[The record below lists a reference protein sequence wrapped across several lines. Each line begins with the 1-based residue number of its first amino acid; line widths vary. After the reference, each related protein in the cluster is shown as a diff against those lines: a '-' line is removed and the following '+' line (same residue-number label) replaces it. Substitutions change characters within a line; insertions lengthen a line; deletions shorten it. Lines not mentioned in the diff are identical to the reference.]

1 MLQKLDS
8 LEEMSRDQQLKYLA
22 KLTSISDNDYVVETL
37 LKELAKVDYK
47 KGQIIT
53 VFLQELATLE
63 QVSDTLWK
71 YIKSPESS
79 DDVRDLAGIILKNLG
94 DTTDPEEFLS
104 YLENPKEVVDKETKK
119 LLEITSVNPEA
130 QIDFLDFLFSLPEAE
145 QANLVNSLQEDY
157 SSESLINVIIPAFES
172 RQIPYMDEYFIKILG
187 ETRSPKAAAALQD
200 FIEYSDDE
208 ALNKK
213 AKISLN
219 KLKLAG
225 VPIPEPDAP
234 EEAGEIT
241 QISSLYEFH
250 TNIPDGLGNQAIIV
264 SRKKPNGD
272 IFMMNTVVNDI
283 HGILDSFGFYGIS
296 KSDFRRIIQKFQEK
310 STGIPVSP
318 EYCKYVLDRAEK
330 INKSNKLPIPYEYLA
345 WKTVLSD
352 VKPVSFSEIE
362 SKNAEWVDKKLI
374 EESQVIYNFPDF
386 NHWFFEDDDNERVK
400 YALDNIIEHI
410 VKNKKSYIKNHSAL
424 EEYLEAELDKLLAD
438 VFTPEIRGVFKY
450 RLQNIAFLFDIDE
463 LRHFRNLTA
472 TLAWY
477 ADPENGLDVAKHP
490 FFREII
496 KKTILEGLIRYQ
508 HRIYTEEK
516 QKTNPWYIKQIEK
529 NGETINTQSQNEGI
543 EEIIEILCVP
553 E

>member
-8 LEEMSRDQQLKYLA
+8 LEEMSREQQLKYLA
-22 KLTSISDNDYVVETL
+22 KLSSISDNAYVVETL
-37 LKELAKVDYK
+37 LKELAKADYK

-79 DDVRDLAGIILKNLG
+79 DDVRDLSGIILKNLG

-104 YLENPKEVVDKETKK
+104 YLENPREVVDKETKK

-130 QIDFLDFLFSLPEAE
+130 QIDFLDFVFSLPEAE

-157 SSESLINVIIPAFES
+157 SSESLINVVVPAFES
-172 RQIPYMDEYFIKILG
+172 RQIPHMDEHFIKILG

-200 FIEYSDDE
+200 FIEYSGDE

-225 VPIPEPDAP
+225 VQIPDPNVQ

-241 QISSLYEFH
+241 LISSLYEFH

-374 EESQVIYNFPDF
+374 EESEVIYNFPDF

-410 VKNKKSYIKNHSAL
+410 VENKKSYIKNHSAL
-424 EEYLEAELDKLLAD
+424 EGYLEAELDKLLVD

-496 KKTILEGLIRYQ
+496 KKTIIEGLIRYQ
-508 HRIYTEEK
+508 HCVYTEEK
-516 QKTNPWYIKQIEK
+516 QKTNPWYIKQLEK
-529 NGETINTQSQNEGI
+529 NKETISTQSKNEGI
-543 EEIIEILCVP
+543 EEIIEILCS
-553 E
+553 